1 MRINRTALGL
11 LAFVLSMDGTLT
23 ASAQTTLFAT
33 GSTQTNGRQDTY
45 RIPAIVR
52 LNNGSLMAFSDR
64 RFGDSGDIGWKNQI
78 SVYSRTSA
86 DHGLSWSPQH
96 QDLAIDSSS
105 VFDFA
110 HGDAATVVDR
120 KSGAVLMMT
129 SSGKDGFASPINRRP
144 LVARSV
150 SRDNGLTWTT
160 EEISDNLYANPNVN
174 HLFFSSGRMIQSARV
189 KHGKFYRIY
198 SGVCTQAGSLVAYS
212 DDFGKSWR
220 YLGGNEALPI
230 AGGDECKVEELPD
243 GSILLSARSRKVNG
257 RHFNIYRFTNPSN
270 GQGAWSDSFVTSEN
284 PADGT
289 YSSQCNGELM
299 LVPAVDNKGK
309 ATYVMLQSA
318 PASTDRTHIAIY
330 WKELPRD
337 FTSLTEYVGGW
348 SKFGLND
355 AHYAYSTMILDK
367 KGDIAFLAE
376 MGGYQGIVFQSF
388 SLATITGGAY
398 SYRANPSYRT
408 TAQP

>member
-144 LVARSV
+144 LVAR
-150 SRDNGLTWTT
+150 
-160 EEISDNLYANPNVN
+160 
-174 HLFFSSGRMIQSARV
+174 
-189 KHGKFYRIY
+189 
-198 SGVCTQAGSLVAYS
+198 
-212 DDFGKSWR
+212 
-220 YLGGNEALPI
+220 
-230 AGGDECKVEELPD
+230 
-243 GSILLSARSRKVNG
+243 
-257 RHFNIYRFTNPSN
+257 
-270 GQGAWSDSFVTSEN
+270 
-284 PADGT
+284 
-289 YSSQCNGELM
+289 
-299 LVPAVDNKGK
+299 
-309 ATYVMLQSA
+309 
-318 PASTDRTHIAIY
+318 
-330 WKELPRD
+330 
-337 FTSLTEYVGGW
+337 
-348 SKFGLND
+348 
-355 AHYAYSTMILDK
+355 
-367 KGDIAFLAE
+367 
-376 MGGYQGIVFQSF
+376 
-388 SLATITGGAY
+388 
-398 SYRANPSYRT
+398 
-408 TAQP
+408 